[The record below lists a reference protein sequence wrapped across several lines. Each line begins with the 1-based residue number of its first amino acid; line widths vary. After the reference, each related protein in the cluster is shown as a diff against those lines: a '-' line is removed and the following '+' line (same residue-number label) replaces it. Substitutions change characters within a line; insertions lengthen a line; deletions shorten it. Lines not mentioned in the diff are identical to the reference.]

1 VLACLIFLGIQGYN
15 VIPLLFLGGL
25 LYFLFLTV
33 GSQGL
38 RRRQHTVLQASQV
51 PTVSF
56 EDVGGQE
63 NSKKELVEALDFVRD
78 RDSLLALGI
87 RPLKGILLVGPPGTG
102 KTMLAKAAASYTDS
116 VFIATSGSEFIEV
129 YAGVGAQRVRDVFRQ
144 AREEARKRG
153 KKSAIIFI
161 DELEVLGGKRGKHSS
176 HLEYD
181 QTLNQLLVEMDGL
194 TVSEHEVLVLVV
206 GATNRADLLDEA
218 LLRPGRFD
226 RVVRVELPDKTARY
240 QIITLHV
247 RNKPLAE
254 DVDLHEIARQTFGFS
269 GAHLESVANE
279 AAILARRAGKGE
291 IGQTEFIE
299 AIEKVMLGE
308 RIDRQPSQSELRRV
322 AFHEGGHALVGEVL
336 KPGYVS
342 SINISPRGATLGYV
356 RNTPAEDVYLYTKE
370 MLEDE
375 ICVALGGAVAEE
387 LMFGNRSTG
396 AGNDFQNALGL
407 AKRIVYGGL
416 SPLGVIDEETVPAQ
430 QVHDMI
436 TAVLR
441 REEERAHRL
450 LCQFRGVLEIVANRL
465 LHDEMLTG
473 EELRSMLLEPQPL
486 PSSDWQVRQG
496 PA

>member
-1 VLACLIFLGIQGYN
+1 M
-15 VIPLLFLGGL
+15 
-25 LYFLFLTV
+25 
-33 GSQGL
+33 SSL
-38 RRRQHTVLQASQV
+38 RSTRGWGAT
-51 PTVSF
+51 
-56 EDVGGQE
+56 
-63 NSKKELVEALDFVRD
+63 
-78 RDSLLALGI
+78 
-87 RPLKGILLVGPPGTG
+87 GTG
-102 KTMLAKAAASYTDS
+102 CVSP
-116 VFIATSGSEFIEV
+116 G
-129 YAGVGAQRVRDVFRQ
+129 AGRGAQ
-144 AREEARKRG
+144 ARG
-153 KKSAIIFI
+153 KSAIIFI

-322 AFHEGGHALVGEVL
+322 AFHEGGHALVGGIEARVCVQYQHF
-336 KPGYVS
+336 PARYAW
-342 SINISPRGATLGYV
+342 ICATHRPR
-356 RNTPAEDVYLYTKE
+356 
-370 MLEDE
+370 MC
-375 ICVALGGAVAEE
+375 ICILRKCWR
-387 LMFGNRSTG
+387 MKF
-396 AGNDFQNALGL
+396 
-407 AKRIVYGGL
+407 L
-416 SPLGVIDEETVPAQ
+416 SPWEVPW
-430 QVHDMI
+430 
-436 TAVLR
+436 R
-441 REEERAHRL
+441 K
-450 LCQFRGVLEIVANRL
+450 
-465 LHDEMLTG
+465 
-473 EELRSMLLEPQPL
+473 S
-486 PSSDWQVRQG
+486 
-496 PA
+496 